1 MRVRFNLDDTSSP
14 VHGLDLPIATA
25 LDLTLNDVGEL
36 LHALGWRLNQFREY
50 QNRMTIAALQRQ
62 AESRGV
68 VIEHPV
74 EVSSEDEIIQE
85 KLLVFATLRAA
96 GHKVSWAKV
105 GDLKPREARLVV
117 EVGDGL
123 SGADE
128 AADEGEDEADAED
141 PTGAP
146 TDSVLAV
153 GAESS
158 DPTPGL
164 L

>member
-14 VHGLDLPIATA
+14 IHGLDLPIATA
-25 LDLTLNDVGEL
+25 LDLTLNDMGEL

-68 VIEHPV
+68 VIDHPV
-74 EVSSEDEIIQE
+74 EVSSEDEITQE

-96 GHKVSWAKV
+96 GHKVSWARV
-105 GDLKPREARLVV
+105 GDLKPREARLMV
-117 EVGDGL
+117 EAGDRL

-128 AADEGEDEADAED
+128 DENEDDAED
-141 PTGAP
+141 PTAAP

-164 L
+164 Q